1 MLNYTL
7 KFLINEF
14 ERIMKT
20 VELTLGIDIGGTNTK
35 FGLVDKNGHIYHRDS
50 LDTEADKPA
59 EFLFKR
65 LFEKL
70 NKGIVNTPEK
80 ISIKG
85 IGIGAPNANHYTGFI
100 DNPPNLSWINVD
112 LFALVKQHVDLPVSV
127 TNDANAAALG
137 EMVFGNAHGMQNFIE
152 ITLGTGVGSG
162 IVVNGELVYGHD
174 GFAGE
179 MGHVIIERNGRL
191 CGCGRH
197 GCLEA
202 YASATGITRTMRQLL
217 DSSDQPSDLRFLSNA
232 ELSSKKIYDAALA
245 KDRLALE
252 AFEITGRYL
261 GEGMANAAL
270 YFSPEAFILFG
281 GLAAAGDLIFLPV
294 KKYMEANLLPIF
306 RNKIKILPS
315 GLPMSDA
322 AILGASALI
331 WHEIA

>member
-1 MLNYTL
+1 
-7 KFLINEF
+7 
-14 ERIMKT
+14 MKT
-20 VELTLGIDIGGTNTK
+20 IELTLGIDIGGTNTK
-35 FGLVDKNGHIYHRDS
+35 FGLVDQNGHVYLRDS
-50 LDTEADKPA
+50 LATEADKPA
-59 EFLFKR
+59 EYLIQR

-70 NKGIVNTPEK
+70 DNRLDKLSDDIT
-80 ISIKG
+80 IKG
-85 IGIGAPNANHYTGFI
+85 VGIGAPNANHYTGKI
-100 DNPPNLSWINVD
+100 ENPPNLSWVSVD
-112 LFALVKQHVDLPVSV
+112 LVTLIKEHIDLPVSV

-137 EMVFGNAHGMQNFIE
+137 EMAFGNAKDMQNFIE

-179 MGHVIIERNGRL
+179 MGHVTVERDGRQ
-191 CGCGRH
+191 CGCGRL

-217 DSSDQPSDLRFLSNA
+217 DSSDNPSELRKLSES
-232 ELSSKKIYDAALA
+232 ELSSKTIYNAALE
-245 KDRLALE
+245 KDQLALK
-252 AFEITGRYL
+252 AFDTTGRYL
-261 GEGMANAAL
+261 GEGMANATL

-281 GLAAAGDLIFLPV
+281 GLASAGDLIFRPV

-331 WHEIA
+331 WHDIT

>member
-1 MLNYTL
+1 
-7 KFLINEF
+7 
-14 ERIMKT
+14 MKT
-20 VELTLGIDIGGTNTK
+20 IELTLGIDIGGTNTK
-35 FGLVDKNGHIYHRDS
+35 FGLVDRIGNVFIQDS
-50 LDTEADKPA
+50 LNTEADKPA
-59 EFLFKR
+59 AYLFKR

-70 NKGIVNTPEK
+70 ENAVTN
-80 ISIKG
+80 ISENLVIKG
-85 IGIGAPNANHYTGFI
+85 VGIGAPNANHYTGKI
-100 DNPPNLSWINVD
+100 EHPPNLSWVTVD
-112 LFALVKQHVDLPVSV
+112 LVALVRQHINLPVSV

-137 EMVFGNAHGMQNFIE
+137 EMVFGNAREIKNFIE

-162 IVVNGELVYGHD
+162 IVANGELVYGHD

-179 MGHVIIERNGRL
+179 MGHVTVERNGRK
-191 CGCGRH
+191 CGCGRL

-217 DSSDQPSDLRFLSNA
+217 DSSDRPSKLRHLSGT
-232 ELSSKKIYDAALA
+232 ELSSKYIYDAAVVNDA
-245 KDRLALE
+245 LALE

-261 GEGMANAAL
+261 GEGMANAVI

-281 GLAAAGDLIFLPV
+281 GLAAAGNLIFQPA

-306 RNKIKILPS
+306 RNKVKILPS

-331 WHEIA
+331 WHEIG